1 MKRRATID
9 RDVEET
15 ALAGDGDLSS
25 RARRRAIID
34 ELVRT
39 LAGLAEGLDG
49 NNGVS
54 QESVAHLIG
63 IFRTMSDSIASAD
76 DATFSAIMHEAALLI
91 KAVRERQV
99 HVSRFTV
106 H

>member
-1 MKRRATID
+1 MKRRAAID
-9 RDVEET
+9 RDVKET
-15 ALAGDGDLSS
+15 APAGGDDPSR
-25 RARRRAIID
+25 RARRREIID

-63 IFRTMSDSIASAD
+63 ILRTMSDSIASAD

-91 KAVRERQV
+91 RAVRERQI
-99 HVSRFTV
+99 HVSRSTV

>member
-1 MKRRATID
+1 MMD

-15 ALAGDGDLSS
+15 ALAGGDDPSS
-25 RARRRAIID
+25 RARRREIID

-39 LAGLAEGLDG
+39 LAGLAAGLDG

-54 QESVAHLIG
+54 QESVARLIG
-63 IFRTMSDSIASAD
+63 ILRNMSDSIASAD
-76 DATFSAIMHEAALLI
+76 DATFSPIIGEAALLI
-91 KAVRERQV
+91 RAVRERQV